1 MVRYG
6 ETLSP
11 GGQACLTGVMD
22 PWELDAAFAAVER
35 ADFLPTGSRGQAG
48 TDAPVPIGQGQTNS
62 QPRIVKTML
71 ELLDAR
77 QGHRVLDVGAGSG
90 WTTALLARLVGPT
103 GQVIGIELEPE
114 LAAWGAANLGHYEMP
129 WASEQVADPGVLGAP
144 GRAPYDR
151 ILVSA
156 AARAIPPEL
165 VEQLERDG
173 VMVLPVDSMLTRVTR
188 VGVTADDVEVSTHG
202 GCRFV
207 PLR

>member
-71 ELLDAR
+71 ELLDVRRHLRRRQVERAR
-77 QGHRVLDVGAGSG
+77 RGAER
-90 WTTALLARLVGPT
+90 AAIHNLHERLHAAEAVH
-103 GQVIGIELEPE
+103 VIT
-114 LAAWGAANLGHYEMP
+114 
-129 WASEQVADPGVLGAP
+129 
-144 GRAPYDR
+144 DR
-151 ILVSA
+151 N
-156 AARAIPPEL
+156 
-165 VEQLERDG
+165 
-173 VMVLPVDSMLTRVTR
+173 PV
-188 VGVTADDVEVSTHG
+188 
-202 GCRFV
+202 
-207 PLR
+207 